1 MGICEPA
8 WVKLPHA
15 SDVPY
20 IEHPFTIPAYSSN
33 LGVHQKKQEVWF
45 IDMAGL
51 SDCFML
57 CLKHN
62 FRASF
67 SFQVLTHRAR
77 FFQLTSYLTVHF
89 LGFRKNFSSTL
100 HRKIH
105 GIPGTVEPAS
115 NQVNQVQF
123 FRWCATN
130 HGGKWWSE
138 AWNTIVLHHVEKTYT
153 IAFTTFFVFFLESD
167 GFFFP

>member
-89 LGFRKNFSSTL
+89 LGFRKNFSSTQS
-100 HRKIH
+100 IGNVMVSH
-105 GIPGTVEPAS
+105 GIPGTRSTRSSFSCSGCP
-115 NQVNQVQF
+115 
-123 FRWCATN
+123 TN
-130 HGGKWWSE
+130 HGGKWWS
-138 AWNTIVLHHVEKTYT
+138 VVKHHGALMWKKIYPPLPR
-153 IAFTTFFVFFLESD
+153 FLFFLECD
-167 GFFFP
+167 GCFFFS